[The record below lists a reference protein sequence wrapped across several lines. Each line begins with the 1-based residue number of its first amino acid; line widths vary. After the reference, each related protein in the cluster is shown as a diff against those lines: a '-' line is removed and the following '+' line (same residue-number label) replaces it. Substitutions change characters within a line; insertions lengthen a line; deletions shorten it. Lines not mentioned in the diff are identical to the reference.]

1 MENKKK
7 PQNKPTKKKANFS
20 GTIAIIAALLV
31 LAVFVPINL
40 IVSYND
46 KVFDMTPAKQYTLN
60 SKTVELLDSTSD
72 KDIEVFFLLDSLK
85 EVKEDPS
92 YLALY
97 HTLDELR
104 NRDNISLTCFDPDKE
119 PAQAKELDP
128 SGFLG
133 VERGDVFVKCGETIK
148 RVAHNKIYQTKDK
161 KGEIVEYAGEEL
173 IAGAIQVCTAGSL
186 QTMYFLTGHGEK
198 SINDEYKNYVNTVKS
213 DNYDVAELNLDETG
227 AIPGNTAALWIAGPQ
242 KDLTDKEYTLV
253 SGYLEQGGSV
263 AILAGPCDTE
273 GRFKNFDKLLKTY
286 GLEMDYN
293 IVSEGSPSN
302 QFKDHD
308 DVQNP
313 NYFRVTFPLKTD
325 DFTQDLTT
333 DLNTLIYKKLRVAGI
348 YNTRSFGLLPESQ
361 YNAEKIEVCSI
372 IRNSADS
379 EGNYSTVSK
388 AMGGDKDT
396 QDYANNKLNNKEL
409 DLGFYAYDR
418 ISGGK
423 LFVVGSNDIIDSNL
437 EPKYLSSED
446 EYASKWLVIFA
457 NTWLFDNDVQ
467 MGIGNKV
474 TAYDTMEFKDASEA
488 KRLMGLTA
496 LLPAAIL
503 LFGICVWLKR
513 RHA

>member
-40 IVSYND
+40 IVNYND

-227 AIPGNTAALWIAGPQ
+227 AIPGNTAAFAGAARYHQ
-242 KDLTDKEYTLV
+242 SHTDGCQRRDFSKFIFHFLP
-253 SGYLEQGGSV
+253 SFSV
-263 AILAGPCDTE
+263 
-273 GRFKNFDKLLKTY
+273 
-286 GLEMDYN
+286 
-293 IVSEGSPSN
+293 
-302 QFKDHD
+302 
-308 DVQNP
+308 
-313 NYFRVTFPLKTD
+313 
-325 DFTQDLTT
+325 
-333 DLNTLIYKKLRVAGI
+333 
-348 YNTRSFGLLPESQ
+348 
-361 YNAEKIEVCSI
+361 
-372 IRNSADS
+372 
-379 EGNYSTVSK
+379 
-388 AMGGDKDT
+388 
-396 QDYANNKLNNKEL
+396 
-409 DLGFYAYDR
+409 
-418 ISGGK
+418 
-423 LFVVGSNDIIDSNL
+423 
-437 EPKYLSSED
+437 
-446 EYASKWLVIFA
+446 
-457 NTWLFDNDVQ
+457 
-467 MGIGNKV
+467 
-474 TAYDTMEFKDASEA
+474 
-488 KRLMGLTA
+488 
-496 LLPAAIL
+496 
-503 LFGICVWLKR
+503 
-513 RHA
+513 